1 MRVDAILSNSY
12 NGNKNV
18 YELHDFIYIIYEM
31 NILLYEWS
39 SVSKSELINSF
50 SLWNYGKIKGKK
62 PTLKLHTI

>member
-31 NILLYEWS
+31 NILLYE
-39 SVSKSELINSF
+39 
-50 SLWNYGKIKGKK
+50 
-62 PTLKLHTI
+62 